1 MPKLGMT
8 NGIVV
13 HLNCKSLNVWKNQNK
28 LLWKLSSRSQSFPT
42 FIMKCC
48 SLRAYRN
55 YPTRQWVC
63 RIHIWLGFVANNK
76 LLHTICHLYLNYS
89 NSLTTCLEMD
99 NTVLILL
106 PDQDHLEEKES
117 MDASGQEGSTKLSL
131 TQKITTEICN
141 REWWNTPLTLVLRR
155 QRQVGQ

>member
-1 MPKLGMT
+1 
-8 NGIVV
+8 
-13 HLNCKSLNVWKNQNK
+13 
-28 LLWKLSSRSQSFPT
+28 
-42 FIMKCC
+42 
-48 SLRAYRN
+48 
-55 YPTRQWVC
+55 
-63 RIHIWLGFVANNK
+63 
-76 LLHTICHLYLNYS
+76 
-89 NSLTTCLEMD
+89 MD

-141 REWWNTPLTLVLRR
+141 QEWWNTPLTLVLRR